1 MEYID
6 ETLPVLRVMDLLSND
21 EMAARDPTFLGV
33 DDAQVL
39 NDVYEFF
46 PGSEKARGFAKL
58 WRKLITK
65 SPDTSVRLLLDLA
78 RSRAPNY
85 RDDAETVERILA
97 IQDAGQ
103 RKSELERNAYPYV
116 AANAPEGGNGNG
128 TSTSTVRL
136 SELAPPVEVC
146 DPPLKITAFDAIYQT
161 QTVPVI
167 GVKDDEETR
176 MFNARETKTWRAHVR
191 KFSKARR
198 ARVLERISS
207 ATYGDVTELEAALA
221 QHGIS
226 YDSLRARELN
236 PLLMDWDEAPPQTR
250 PSARPRVAI
259 NASHLDERYP
269 IWAAFDDYVNADID
283 VEKEQEQL
291 ARRIEGIEVIP
302 YVSSLLPFPLTLRAL
317 DYALE
322 NGSDVVLMM
331 EAYREMIK
339 NDERKAA
346 REMLEGALQALQS
359 YDEWSVALA
368 AEVAKHERYFKH
380 DADTVRMP
388 AFADEKD
395 AVAGTD
401 LVGYVGTLATQPQQ
415 EPDQELGQEPDQEPD
430 QESEVPFDSATYA
443 LPDNIINGQ
452 REILLAVVPDLMQLA
467 KRTNLPLDIDT
478 VIALTHPYLTQ
489 TTRLQQL
496 DEALEHALPEEH
508 LTALLADPDIADWY
522 LAADQK
528 ARVKKALALVQDAF
542 RANVRDAFA
551 RALGT
556 WVVLLQEMFADR
568 RGLDY
573 KPPAALASCASLWGF
588 HGPPMTLTKGRGV
601 MTFLLCVHN
610 PSDKPE
616 ARATSINEVVEQMHP
631 ERVQALRDQ
640 FQDFKEVLVAQ
651 REQLKEEQAELKRFL
666 EGNGTVARFMSGL
679 LQLPRVLAAQ
689 ERRARGCCA
698 QALGD
703 EYKAYADW
711 ASNRALRGLRAQ
723 MTTLR
728 AIGVS
733 SQSAPLGFMQINKDE
748 STAAAKNTIADIA
761 CVHKENLYTTQFT
774 ELQSYRDAWRL
785 WLPPSIATL
794 SASSYVSERLDVIAR
809 ATRNTSVEW
818 IKALSTATYEDL
830 LVLASALRPPTDGIN
845 ALRMMRTHVPR
856 PQDEERV
863 LDLAKVLIAT
873 WAASGVS
880 DFVAQAFQKFASSL
894 LTSAQL
900 VEKISELRERQKEST
915 LHALNSKDPE
925 MRKLLT
931 QMKKIGVASITAD
944 AQDEPHLDA
953 PQEDEYVDRGENPDD
968 DNAEELD

>member
-58 WRKLITK
+58 WRHLIDAH
-65 SPDTSVRLLLDLA
+65 PDKSVRLLLDMAL
-78 RSRAPNY
+78 SKAPHY

-103 RKSELERNAYPYV
+103 RKSELERHAFPYV
-116 AANAPEGGNGNG
+116 IANEPGGG
-128 TSTSTVRL
+128 VRL
-136 SELAPPVEVC
+136 AELAPPVEVC

-161 QTVPVI
+161 QPVPVI
-167 GVKDDEETR
+167 GVSDEENTR
-176 MFNARETKTWRAHVR
+176 MFNAREKRRWRANVR
-191 KFSKARR
+191 RFSKARR
-198 ARVLERISS
+198 ARVLERAAA
-207 ATYGDVTELEAALA
+207 ATYGDITELKAALA
-221 QHGIS
+221 LHGID
-226 YDSLRARELN
+226 YESLRKRELT
-236 PLLMDWDEAPPQTR
+236 PLVMDWEEATGPAQTR
-250 PSARPRVAI
+250 RRGGPAPSQVRAPTP
-259 NASHLDERYP
+259 SF
-269 IWAAFDDYVNADID
+269 WAALEEYVNTEFDS
-283 VEKEQEQL
+283 EEL
-291 ARRIEGIEVIP
+291 ARRVEGIEVVPFASSMLP
-302 YVSSLLPFPLTLRAL
+302 YPLTLQAL

-322 NGSDVVLMM
+322 NGSDVVTMM
-331 EAYREMIK
+331 EAYRDMIK

-346 REMLEGALQALQS
+346 REMLEAAVVALQAR
-359 YDEWSVALA
+359 DNWPDALA
-368 AEVAKHERYFKH
+368 QEIAKHERYFRH
-380 DADTVRMP
+380 DADVARMP

-395 AVAGTD
+395 VTAGTD
-401 LVGYVGTLATQPQQ
+401 LAGYVGTLATQTLAVQEEAQAQAQTQQ
-415 EPDQELGQEPDQEPD
+415 QAQEEP
-430 QESEVPFDSATYA
+430 ESEIPFDGTANA
-443 LPDNIINGQ
+443 LPENIVNGQ
-452 REILLAVVPDLMQLA
+452 REILQVVVPDLLQLA
-467 KRTNLPLDIDT
+467 KRANLPLDLGT
-478 VIALTHPYLTQ
+478 VITLTHPYVVQ
-489 TTRLQQL
+489 TTRHQQL
-496 DEALEHALPEEH
+496 DEALEHTLPDEH

-568 RGLDY
+568 RGLEY
-573 KPPAALASCASLWGF
+573 KPPAALASCAPLWGF
-588 HGPPMTLTKGRGV
+588 HGPPMSLTKGRGV
-601 MTFLLCVHN
+601 LMFLLCLHN

-616 ARATSINEVVEQMHP
+616 ARAASINEVIEQMHP
-631 ERVQALRDQ
+631 ERARALREQ

-703 EYKAYADW
+703 DYKAYADW
-711 ASNRALRGLRAQ
+711 ASNRALKGLRAQ
-723 MTTLR
+723 MNALR
-728 AIGVS
+728 SIGVS
-733 SQSAPLGFMQINKDE
+733 SQAAATGFMQIKKGEND
-748 STAAAKNTIADIA
+748 APLKNTTYAATATA
-761 CVHKENLYTTQFT
+761 CLNPEMVAAPEFT
-774 ELQSYRDAWRL
+774 ELQAFRDAWKP

-794 SASSYVSERLDVIAR
+794 SASSFVGERLNAIAR

-818 IKALSTATYEDL
+818 EKAMDTATYEDL
-830 LVLASALRPPTDGIN
+830 LVLASALMPPQDGIN
-845 ALRMMRTHVPR
+845 SLRAMRTRVPR

-863 LDLAKVLIAT
+863 LDMVKVLIAT
-873 WAASGVS
+873 WATSPDIA
-880 DFVAQAFQKFASSL
+880 AIAFKRFASSL

-931 QMKKIGVASITAD
+931 QMKKIGVVSIAPEAREDQDANQDADAD
-944 AQDEPHLDA
+944 AQDEYA
-953 PQEDEYVDRGENPDD
+953 DRGENPDD
-968 DNAEELD
+968 EGMD